1 VDGKRITDYG
11 LLKNMTRGNAQ
22 LAGLLQNGRFYRWP
36 LLVFLLILF
45 VLLPN
50 AAQPAAAQDQIQAY
64 WRHSA
69 SRRISHVITHD
80 INRDGVDEFVI
91 AAENGRVDLLSSVG
105 ALQWS
110 FPAGDVI
117 QAINVLNLNDDPEEE
132 IALVSSRQLT
142 ILGSDGALLWSVDLT
157 PISPPQPLLAFSSS
171 AAGQEW
177 VTQYNLEVRQIEPF
191 DHDGDGRNELLV
203 LYSNG
208 QLQLF
213 DATGKVMWSDTKS
226 STALQNTRA
235 MMQIADLNGDGQ
247 SEIALG
253 FFNPT
258 LRFSQLRLI
267 DGNQADIWEQPQ
279 PISDVI
285 SALIALP
292 FGPDGALYLAAGSE
306 GGQIHLIDYARQ
318 RVWWPRTLNKPVTA
332 LTAAEYGGEP
342 LLLAG
347 TEVGVV
353 VAYRANGS
361 RLWTR
366 RLVPEANRP
375 IVALTTAQPAND
387 ENEPLVAVILGPGEG
402 SNSANDV
409 LLLGPTNRLL
419 TTYERVDANGLT
431 SLLDINKDGRYE
443 LLLARFATVELLG
456 LGVGTSEIAP
466 EWSYS
471 LDSEPGAILVVD
483 FNNDGEDELVVGAKD
498 GRLHYLNQ
506 QNSVDWLV
514 SPGGNITHL
523 ALLQTENGDQQIVV
537 IRNSTTIGPDN
548 QERQQG
554 WIDVRDVDGEQ
565 LWERPF
571 DANITSLLV
580 QDINERGD
588 PEIIVGTRTGEVYAF
603 TTNETELWNRNLQP
617 EGGLGQPVTQLLLID
632 DLDTEQPV
640 LVAASGNRL
649 VSIRTRALFAPTTLA
664 TYPTPIQGVFTLAQ
678 PGLELAT
685 RLLVFTDQQASGLT
699 WRGIQMPDWPVLLQG
714 TPLTSTRADDVIE
727 EAFEESTAEAFL
739 VATDEA
745 ELMRLRVE
753 DSTPKALWWLL
764 GLNNVTSLYWGDL
777 TGDVLPEIV
786 VGNSEGS
793 EGRIWLYSYLAEYI
807 DEIPLSSGVFALT
820 VVRRDDRQNADLIA
834 VTENGVI
841 QLFRAK
847 ENRPPLLTNPQ
858 VEGEYNFSVSVT
870 DVEGDEV
877 AVRLEIFN
885 PSNGRWESQ
894 GTEIITNGND
904 RRFWPV
910 PDPPT
915 TANTVLYR
923 FHYDDGAYEGTLIP
937 QARVIT
943 PPSSGLLRPS
953 STSLTVIGLLI
964 AAGTFLLVRQTQL
977 PAARARRFYR
987 QLKLQP
993 ELSLVL
999 LENRYNFTN
1008 ASPDFLIYLASQAR
1022 QQDDSLLSSL
1032 ADGLFLLAD
1041 RPHVGLPII
1050 NGALRDAP
1058 SQRPTWQ
1065 QLERWQKIFETGQA
1079 LLEAPTITDLTLLRP
1094 QLVHLLEL
1102 LERQDMWS
1110 PVLNTLLPILTN
1122 LRDSERV
1129 DLPDDRLVYLN
1140 EATHQLAS
1148 LQEALPEFSVRIEK
1162 TLVEAIVRRWSGLV
1176 SAASEEL
1183 RGQANLVVQLK
1194 TRRIVPSEQ
1203 TEVTLVLQNNG
1214 RSPAENVIA
1223 TLNEDPGYVVRSE
1236 PQHIPLLPPGRSR
1249 AITFQLEPQ
1258 VTDRFRL
1265 GITVTYDDRTQRNR
1279 QVAFGDMVNL
1289 LLPTRDFKPIFNPY
1303 LPGTPLRSNS
1313 RLFYGREQLFSFIA
1327 DNAGG
1332 WSQRNVLILIGQRR
1346 TGKTSTL
1353 LRLGQHLPND
1363 LLPVYIDCQSLGV
1376 SPGMGALFHDLAWL
1390 ISDALSLRDIDIE
1403 VPPPEVWQIDPT
1415 GEFQRRFIPAVKAK
1429 LPPGTTLLLV
1439 FDEFEAFENLV
1450 EDGILPPTFFS
1461 FMRHLMQHSEGL
1473 SFIFVGTRR
1482 LEEMSADYWSVL
1494 FNIALYERITYL
1506 PEEAAVRLITEPVA
1520 PDLIYDDLAI
1530 DKILRVTAG
1539 HPYFVQLVC
1548 YALVKRANAERTG
1561 YVTISDVNA
1570 TLNEM
1575 LSLGEVHFAYLWQR
1589 SSHAERVVL
1598 TAVAHMTHDETAF
1611 HPEDIME
1618 FLEPFGIHLAPT
1630 DITAALNMLVEREIM
1645 REVNDGANTLYELK
1659 IGLVGL
1665 WTAQHK
1671 SVSKLYAAGSNGT
1684 AVASKSQLPA
1694 RRT

>member
-1 VDGKRITDYG
+1 
-11 LLKNMTRGNAQ
+11 MTWGNAQ
-22 LAGLLQNGRFYRWP
+22 LAGLLQNGRFRRWP
-36 LLVFLLILF
+36 LPVLLLTLLFLLPIT
-45 VLLPN
+45 P
-50 AAQPAAAQDQIQAY
+50 QPAAAQDQIQAY

-80 INRDGVDEFVI
+80 VNRDGVDEFVI

-110 FPAGDVI
+110 YPAGDII
-117 QAINVLNLNDDPEEE
+117 QAINVLNTNDSPEEE
-132 IALVSSRQLT
+132 IALVSNRQLT
-142 ILGSDGALLWSVDLT
+142 LLSSGGLALWSVELAPVT
-157 PISPPQPLLAFSSS
+157 PPQPLLAFSSS
-171 AAGQEW
+171 SAGQDW
-177 VTQYNLEVRQIEPF
+177 VTQYSIEVRQIEPF
-191 DHDGDGRNELLV
+191 DYDGDGRYELLV

-213 DATGKVMWSDTKS
+213 DTSGKVIWTDTKS
-226 STALQNTRA
+226 STDLQNIRA
-235 MMQIADLNGDGQ
+235 MMQVADLNGDGLA
-247 SEIALG
+247 EIALG

-267 DGNQADIWEQPQ
+267 DGNQEELWDQPQ

-285 SALIALP
+285 SAITVVP
-292 FGPDGALYLAAGSE
+292 FGPAGELYLAASSE
-306 GGQIHLIDYARQ
+306 GGQIHLIDYTRQ

-332 LTAAEYGGEP
+332 LTAGEFRGEP

-387 ENEPLVAVILGPGEG
+387 ENEPLLAVILGPGEG

-483 FNNDGEDELVVGAKD
+483 FNNDGEDELVVGAQD

-523 ALLQTENGDQQIVV
+523 ALLETGDGTRQIVV
-537 IRNSTTIGPDN
+537 IRNRTTIGPDN

-554 WIDVRDVDGEQ
+554 WIDIRDVDGEQ
-565 LWERPF
+565 LWERPLE
-571 DANITSLLV
+571 ANITTLLV
-580 QDINERGD
+580 QDINDRGD
-588 PEIIVGTRTGEVYAF
+588 PEIIVGTRKGEIYAF
-603 TTNETELWNRNLQP
+603 TANNTELWNRSLEP
-617 EGGLGQPVTQLLLID
+617 DGGLGQPITQLLVID
-632 DLDTEQPV
+632 SLESDQPV
-640 LVAASGNRL
+640 LVAASDHR
-649 VSIRTRALFAPTTLA
+649 LFAIQIRSLFSPTTLA
-664 TYPTPIQGVFTLAQ
+664 VYPAPIQQVFPLSQ
-678 PGLELAT
+678 PGMELAT
-685 RLLVFTDQQASGLT
+685 RLLIFSTGQASGLT
-699 WRGIQMPDWPVLLQG
+699 WRGIQMPDWPALLQG
-714 TPLTSTRADDVIE
+714 TPLTSIQADDVIE
-727 EAFEESTAEAFL
+727 EAFEESTAESFL
-739 VATDEA
+739 AATDEA
-745 ELMRLRVE
+745 ELIRLRVA
-753 DSTPKALWWLL
+753 DSKPKVLWRLVS
-764 GLNNVTSLYWGDL
+764 LNNITSLYWGDL
-777 TGDVLPEIV
+777 TGDILPEIV

-793 EGRIWLYSYLAEYI
+793 EGRIRLYSYQADYI

-820 VVRRDDRQNADLIA
+820 ALRRDDRQNADLIV

-841 QLFRAK
+841 QLFRTK

-877 AVRLEIFN
+877 TVRLEIFN

-894 GTEIITNGND
+894 GTEIIANGND
-904 RRFWPV
+904 RRFWSV
-910 PDPPT
+910 PTPPS

-923 FHYDDGAYEGTLIP
+923 FYYNDGAYEGTLMP
-937 QARVIT
+937 QARIIT
-943 PPSSGLLRPS
+943 PPSGGLLRPT

-993 ELSLVL
+993 ELTLVL
-999 LENRYNFTN
+999 LENRYSLTN

-1022 QQDDSLLSSL
+1022 QQGDSLVSSL

-1050 NGALRDAP
+1050 NGALKDGKSP
-1058 SQRPTWQ
+1058 KPTWQ
-1065 QLERWQKIFETGQA
+1065 QLERWQKMFDTGQA
-1079 LLEAPTITDLTLLRP
+1079 LLEAPTITELTLLRP
-1094 QLVHLLEL
+1094 QLVHLLDF
-1102 LERQDMWS
+1102 LEQKDMWS
-1110 PVLNTLLPILTN
+1110 PVLNTVLPILTN

-1129 DLPDDRLVYLN
+1129 DLPEDRLVYLN
-1140 EATHQLAS
+1140 EAAHLLND
-1148 LQEALPEFSVRIEK
+1148 LQETLPEFSVRVEK
-1162 TLVEAIVRRWSGLV
+1162 TLVEALVRRWSGLV

-1183 RGQANLVVQLK
+1183 RGQANVVVQLK

-1203 TEVTLVLQNNG
+1203 TDVTLVLQNNG

-1223 TLNEDPGYVVRSE
+1223 QLNDDPGYVVKSE
-1236 PQHIPLLPPGRSR
+1236 PQYIPLLPPGRSR
-1249 AITFQLEPQ
+1249 AVTFQLAPQ

-1390 ISDALSLRDIDIE
+1390 ISDALSLRDIDIA
-1403 VPPPEVWQIDPT
+1403 VPPPDVWQVDPT

-1570 TLNEM
+1570 TLDEM

-1618 FLEPFGIHLAPT
+1618 FLEPFGIQLAPT

-1684 AVASKSQLPA
+1684 AVASKPQLPA

>member
-1 VDGKRITDYG
+1 
-11 LLKNMTRGNAQ
+11 MTRGNAQ
-22 LAGLLQNGRFYRWP
+22 LAGLLQNGRFRRLP
-36 LLVFLLILF
+36 LLVLLLTLFLL
-45 VLLPN
+45 LPTTP
-50 AAQPAAAQDQIQAY
+50 QPAQAQDQTQAY
-64 WRHSA
+64 WGHSA

-80 INRDGVDEFVI
+80 VNRDGVDEFVI
-91 AAENGRVDLLSSVG
+91 AAENGRVDLLSSMG

-110 FPAGDVI
+110 FPAGDII
-117 QAINVLNLNDDPEEE
+117 QAINVLNIDEGPQEE
-132 IALVSSRQLT
+132 IVLVSNRQLT
-142 ILGSDGALLWSVDLT
+142 MLSTSGTPLWSVELT

-171 AAGQEW
+171 TVGQEW
-177 VTQYNLEVRQIEPF
+177 LAQYNVAVRQIEPF

-213 DATGKVMWSDTKS
+213 DANGNVIWSDTKN
-226 STALQNTRA
+226 STPLQNTQV
-235 MMQIADLNGDGQ
+235 MMQIADLNGDGL
-247 SEIALG
+247 EEVALG
-253 FFNPT
+253 FFNPA

-267 DGNQADIWEQPQ
+267 NGSQEDIWEQPQ

-285 SALIALP
+285 SAITVVP
-292 FGPDGALYLAAGSE
+292 FGPDGELYLAVGSE
-306 GGQIHLIDYARQ
+306 GGQIHLIDYTRQ
-318 RVWWPRTLNKPVTA
+318 RVWWPRTLNKPITA
-332 LTAAEYGGEP
+332 LTAAEFRGEP

-366 RLVPEANRP
+366 RMVPDANRP
-375 IVALTTAQPAND
+375 IVALTTAPPTSD
-387 ENEPLVAVILGPGEG
+387 ENEPLLAAILGPVEG
-402 SNSANDV
+402 SNAASDV

-419 TTYERVDANGLT
+419 TAYERVDANGLT

-443 LLLARFATVELLG
+443 LLLARFARVELVG

-483 FNNDGEDELVVGAKD
+483 FNNDGEDELVVGAQD

-523 ALLQTENGDQQIVV
+523 AQLETENGAKQIVV
-537 IRNSTTIGPDN
+537 IRNSATIGPGN

-565 LWERPF
+565 LWERPLE
-571 DANITSLLV
+571 ANITSLLV
-580 QDINERGD
+580 QDINDRGD
-588 PEIIVGTRTGEVYAF
+588 PEIIVGTRTGEIYAF
-603 TTNETELWNRNLQP
+603 TTNQTELWHRSLEP
-617 EGGLGQPVTQLLLID
+617 DGGLGQPVTRLLLID
-632 DLDTEQPV
+632 SLETDQPV

-649 VSIRTRALFAPTTLA
+649 FAVQMRTVFSPSILA
-664 TYPTPIQGVFTLAQ
+664 TYPTPIHDVFALAQ

-685 RLLVFTDQQASGLT
+685 RLLVLTENQASGLT
-699 WRGIQMPDWPVLLQG
+699 WRGIQMPDWPVTLQG
-714 TPLTSTRADDVIE
+714 TPITSIRADDVIE

-745 ELMRLRVE
+745 ELIRLRVE
-753 DSTPKALWWLL
+753 DSVPRALWWLI

-793 EGRIWLYSYLAEYI
+793 EGRIRLYSYQTEYI

-820 VVRRDDRQNADLIA
+820 VLRRDDRQNADLIA

-841 QLFRAK
+841 QLFRTK

-877 AVRLEIFN
+877 RLRLEIFN
-885 PSNGRWESQ
+885 PANGRWESQ
-894 GTEIITNGND
+894 GTEIIPNGNE
-904 RRFWPV
+904 RRIWSV
-910 PDPPT
+910 PSPPA

-923 FHYDDGAYEGTLIP
+923 FHYDDGAYEGTLMP
-937 QARVIT
+937 QARTIT
-943 PPSSGLLRPS
+943 PQDSGLLRLS
-953 STSLTVIGLLI
+953 ATSLSVIGLLI
-964 AAGTFLLVRQTQL
+964 VAGTFLLVRQTQL
-977 PAARARRFYR
+977 PASRARRFYR

-993 ELSLVL
+993 ELTLVL
-999 LENRYNFTN
+999 LEKRYSFTN

-1022 QQDDSLLSSL
+1022 QQGDSLVSSL

-1050 NGALRDAP
+1050 NGALKDAKN
-1058 SQRPTWQ
+1058 QAAAWQ

-1079 LLEAPTITDLTLLRP
+1079 LLEAPTITEVTLLRP
-1094 QLVHLLEL
+1094 QLVHLLEF
-1102 LERQDMWS
+1102 LERKDLWS
-1110 PVLNTLLPILTN
+1110 PVLDALLPIVTN

-1140 EATHQLAS
+1140 EATHLLTG
-1148 LQEALPEFSVRIEK
+1148 LQETLPEFSVRVEK

-1176 SAASEEL
+1176 SAANEEL
-1183 RGQANLVVQLK
+1183 RGQANVVVQLK

-1214 RSPAENVIA
+1214 RSPAENIIA
-1223 TLNEDPGYVVRSE
+1223 LLDDDPGYVVKSE
-1236 PQHIPLLPPGRSR
+1236 PQHIPLLPPGRNR
-1249 AITFQLEPQ
+1249 AVTFQLEPQ

-1279 QVAFGDMVNL
+1279 QVAFGDMVSL

-1353 LRLGQHLPND
+1353 LRLGQHLPDD

-1376 SPGMGALFHDLAWL
+1376 SPGMGALFHDMAWL
-1390 ISDALSLRDIDIE
+1390 ISDALSLRDIDIA
-1403 VPPPEVWQIDPT
+1403 VPPPEVWQADPT
-1415 GEFQRRFIPAVKAK
+1415 GEFQRRFIPAVKAL
-1429 LPPGTTLLLV
+1429 LPAGTTLLLV

-1570 TLNEM
+1570 TLDEM

-1618 FLEPFGIHLAPT
+1618 FLEPFGIQLAPT
-1630 DITAALNMLVEREIM
+1630 EITAALNMLVEREIM
-1645 REVNDGANTLYELK
+1645 REVTDGANTLYELK

-1671 SVSKLYAAGSNGT
+1671 SVSKLHAAAQNGT
-1684 AVASKSQLPA
+1684 AVAGKPKLPA
-1694 RRT
+1694 RRS